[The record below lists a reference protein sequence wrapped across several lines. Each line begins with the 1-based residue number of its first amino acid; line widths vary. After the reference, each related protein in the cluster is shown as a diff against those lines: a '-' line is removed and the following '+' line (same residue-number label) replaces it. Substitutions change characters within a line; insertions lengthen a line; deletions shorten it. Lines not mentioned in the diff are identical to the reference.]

1 MSFDALFSPSIC
13 YGAPGAEWTLALPIT
28 LPLTTLLLL
37 YAIGAI
43 RLWHRSA
50 NSRRLRLRHAVLFAV
65 GWLVLAL
72 ALESPLHALGERVF
86 TAHMIEHELLMA
98 VAAPL
103 FIASYPA
110 AALMW
115 ALPLKLRKALG
126 AIGQSRSLGIV
137 WGRISRPGAATMLH
151 GVAIW
156 IWHIPALFEAA
167 LERGVLHYLQHA
179 SFFGT
184 GVLFWWALLPRRRSE
199 ARGGAVLHLFLT
211 TLHTGLLGVLLVVS
225 PRLWYPANTGG
236 SQFWNLTSLE
246 DQQLAGLVMW
256 VPAGLIYGGAALF
269 LVGLWIRSSGEKS
282 REMAH
287 ALNPV

>member
-1 MSFDALFSPSIC
+1 
-13 YGAPGAEWTLALPIT
+13 
-28 LPLTTLLLL
+28 
-37 YAIGAI
+37 
-43 RLWHRSA
+43 
-50 NSRRLRLRHAVLFAV
+50 
-65 GWLVLAL
+65 
-72 ALESPLHALGERVF
+72 
-86 TAHMIEHELLMA
+86 
-98 VAAPL
+98 
-103 FIASYPA
+103 
-110 AALMW
+110 
-115 ALPLKLRKALG
+115 
-126 AIGQSRSLGIV
+126 
-137 WGRISRPGAATMLH
+137 MLH

-156 IWHIPALFEAA
+156 IWHAPALFEAA

-184 GVLFWWALLPRRRSE
+184 GLLFWWALLPRRRSE

-269 LVGLWIRSSGEKS
+269 LVGLWIRSSGQKS

-287 ALNPV
+287 ALNPI